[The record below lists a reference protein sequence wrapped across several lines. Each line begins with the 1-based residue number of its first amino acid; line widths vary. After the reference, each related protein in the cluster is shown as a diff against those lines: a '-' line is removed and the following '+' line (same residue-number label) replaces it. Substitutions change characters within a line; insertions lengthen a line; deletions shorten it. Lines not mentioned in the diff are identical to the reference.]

1 MMLIVSLFLVPWILY
16 GLIQIAIGLAEI
28 ALGLAQILLGLT
40 QMLFISLR
48 KLCRACP
55 WSFVAWR

>member
-48 KLCRACP
+48 KLCRA
-55 WSFVAWR
+55 SRR